1 MCDQE
6 VEICL
11 VISMHGSILC
21 CLPRG
26 QRDFFKKKLP
36 IIVITVTYI
45 YSSKYIYIL
54 NTMLVIIA
62 SLLFFR
68 HSVTLSTKYY
78 LLIIIMKK
86 MISEISPQ
94 SDFLDCF
101 QLSQTMYV
109 HDAMPFYLKEAVK
122 VDIW

>member
-1 MCDQE
+1 LFSNQHAWQYTMLLTEGPERFFLKKTTNYCDY
-6 VEICL
+6 C
-11 VISMHGSILC
+11 
-21 CLPRG
+21 
-26 QRDFFKKKLP
+26 
-36 IIVITVTYI
+36 YI
-45 YSSKYIYIL
+45 YIYRNKYIYIL